1 MLPALFHAPER
12 RRLHHA
18 SPTFFPGDSPPA
30 TLLSHSPR
38 SLSGHYSPGTISGR
52 SRGASRR
59 IPETTADRAFLPQS
73 SAATVSFL
81 RRNAK
86 NQNDKSMDIVEFP
99 NDRTVIST
107 ENNGFAGGERDE
119 NLIDE
124 ELLETEI
131 PLDDRIPDAAHEDA
145 ENDRPVYD
153 EEGYRHDPGGE

>member
-1 MLPALFHAPER
+1 
-12 RRLHHA
+12 
-18 SPTFFPGDSPPA
+18 
-30 TLLSHSPR
+30 
-38 SLSGHYSPGTISGR
+38 
-52 SRGASRR
+52 
-59 IPETTADRAFLPQS
+59 
-73 SAATVSFL
+73 
-81 RRNAK
+81 
-86 NQNDKSMDIVEFP
+86 MDIVEFP

-153 EEGYRHDPGGE
+153 EEGYRHDTGGE

>member
-1 MLPALFHAPER
+1 
-12 RRLHHA
+12 
-18 SPTFFPGDSPPA
+18 
-30 TLLSHSPR
+30 
-38 SLSGHYSPGTISGR
+38 
-52 SRGASRR
+52 
-59 IPETTADRAFLPQS
+59 
-73 SAATVSFL
+73 
-81 RRNAK
+81 
-86 NQNDKSMDIVEFP
+86 MDIVEFP

-153 EEGYRHDPGGE
+153 EEGYRYDPGGESKIPGVASGIPSATTQTPALQQHGNRLRK

>member
-18 SPTFFPGDSPPA
+18 SPTFFPGDSSRSFAPA
-30 TLLSHSPR
+30 PL
-38 SLSGHYSPGTISGR
+38 PGTISGR

-59 IPETTADRAFLPQS
+59 IPETTAAHAFLPHS

-131 PLDDRIPDAAHEDA
+131 PLDDRIPDAAHEDG

>member
-18 SPTFFPGDSPPA
+18 SPTFFPGDSSRSFAPA
-30 TLLSHSPR
+30 PL
-38 SLSGHYSPGTISGR
+38 PGTISGR
-52 SRGASRR
+52 SRGTFRQ
-59 IPETTADRAFLPQS
+59 IPEATADPTFLSHS
-73 SAATVSFL
+73 SATTVSFL

-86 NQNDKSMDIVEFP
+86 NQNGKNMDIVEFP